1 MKPIIQYRRRPPLSP
16 SPQQSFLLEHNN
28 RATHSNELK
37 ANNSVS
43 AIDSNTDGTD
53 RSISNHRSLLDIE
66 NQPLEMNKQDLR
78 IRRFATKFE
87 LNRISPDSSYGYAPK
102 QYKPIKSWKKD
113 RQPINNKV
121 FTVKLTP
128 LPSSIKINQNF
139 SNSLDSSK
147 TVFDTNQSSS
157 TINAKIT
164 ADETSK
170 KITKYG
176 SNRSLKRPMINR
188 SSDDDLDEDRYD
200 IADVTNKKSKIF
212 DNSSNKCINR
222 NDIID
227 FDADIDDVLTID
239 ADSNDSNDI
248 SVEYDRRESSANSK
262 GKRSTSSNYGN
273 SFCLPNKKI
282 KNNEIISSY
291 SSTNDNFR
299 QNKRK
304 YSPDLILIN
313 DLPQKTKKRSH
324 LEELERLTTS
334 MNPSSFYSSVSC
346 VADPNSLKNS
356 SMKSNKKSMNSDDSL
371 EDSATINSLIEK
383 DRNSTIDFQIESES
397 IDSDQDSNFD
407 DQISLNEMMSITEND
422 ESANGKSIVTES
434 SKAIENETLASSLPS
449 TRTEEESISDE
460 RLYLIPS
467 YIHTIED
474 HEYDKRKTKNR
485 LNRFLTALKQI
496 NEEIQDENEVLEKED
511 KQR

>member
-200 IADVTNKKSKIF
+200 IADVTNKKSKI
-212 DNSSNKCINR
+212 
-222 NDIID
+222 
-227 FDADIDDVLTID
+227 LTI
-239 ADSNDSNDI
+239 
-248 SVEYDRRESSANSK
+248 R
-262 GKRSTSSNYGN
+262 
-273 SFCLPNKKI
+273 
-282 KNNEIISSY
+282 
-291 SSTNDNFR
+291 
-299 QNKRK
+299 
-304 YSPDLILIN
+304 LIN
-313 DLPQKTKKRSH
+313 
-324 LEELERLTTS
+324 
-334 MNPSSFYSSVSC
+334 
-346 VADPNSLKNS
+346 A
-356 SMKSNKKSMNSDDSL
+356 
-371 EDSATINSLIEK
+371 
-383 DRNSTIDFQIESES
+383 
-397 IDSDQDSNFD
+397 
-407 DQISLNEMMSITEND
+407 
-422 ESANGKSIVTES
+422 
-434 SKAIENETLASSLPS
+434 
-449 TRTEEESISDE
+449 
-460 RLYLIPS
+460 
-467 YIHTIED
+467 
-474 HEYDKRKTKNR
+474 
-485 LNRFLTALKQI
+485 
-496 NEEIQDENEVLEKED
+496 
-511 KQR
+511 